1 MNVFDRLKN
10 TVDNLTGET
19 LGSTNTADN
28 GKKQSKKSGFSIP
41 GFSKKKTEEEELLYY
56 DGITE
61 HTNEYIY
68 NEDNYSDDVSSY
80 MPTEDNGSHPV
91 LELLNIPITR
101 TTEGLLTSTEVE
113 NIEFTLTSPTGLA
126 VEEVSN
132 FLFKIEQ
139 TLDAYVKLLNEKNQD
154 FIKLLAQCEK
164 LEQEILSMKQENE
177 LSSLIGSRLKEED
190 KLRQEIVNL
199 RLENEQL
206 LEKLRSLDAT
216 KQIFSSVKKK
226 HEENKHVMSF
236 PEIKKQPVE
245 EKVVINQTKNE
256 VKKNQDAFSSLMD
269 ELDF

>member
-19 LGSTNTADN
+19 LGSTNTAKK
-28 GKKQSKKSGFSIP
+28 GKKNGFSIP
-41 GFSKKKTEEEELLYY
+41 GFSKKKTEEEEELLYY

-68 NEDNYSDDVSSY
+68 NEDEYNDDVSAFT
-80 MPTEDNGSHPV
+80 PRENNDSHPV

-101 TTEGLLTSTEVE
+101 TADGLLTSTEVE

-139 TLDAYVKLLNEKNQD
+139 TLDAYVRLLNERNQD

-164 LEQEILSMKQENE
+164 LEQEIISMKQENE
-177 LSSLIGSRLKEED
+177 LSSLIGTRLKEED
-190 KLRQEIVNL
+190 RLRQEIVNL

-206 LEKLRSLDAT
+206 LSKLQALDAT
-216 KQIFSSVKKK
+216 KQIFSSVKQKQETKK
-226 HEENKHVMSF
+226 QPMSF

-245 EKVVINQTKNE
+245 EKVVINQAKEE
-256 VKKNQDAFSSLMD
+256 VKQNQDAFSNLMD

>member
-19 LGSTNTADN
+19 LGSTNTAKK
-28 GKKQSKKSGFSIP
+28 GKKNGFSIP

-68 NEDNYSDDVSSY
+68 NEDEYNDDVSAFT
-80 MPTEDNGSHPV
+80 PRENNDSHPV

-101 TTEGLLTSTEVE
+101 TADGLLTSTEVE
-113 NIEFTLTSPTGLA
+113 NVEFTLTSPTGLA

-139 TLDAYVKLLNEKNQD
+139 TLDAYVRLLNERNQD

-164 LEQEILSMKQENE
+164 LEQEIISMKQENE
-177 LSSLIGSRLKEED
+177 LSSLIGTRLKEED
-190 KLRQEIVNL
+190 RLRQEIVNL

-206 LEKLRSLDAT
+206 LSKLQALDAT
-216 KQIFSSVKKK
+216 KQIFSSVKQKQETKK
-226 HEENKHVMSF
+226 QPMSF

-245 EKVVINQTKNE
+245 EKVVINQAKEE
-256 VKKNQDAFSSLMD
+256 VKQNQDAFSNLMD

>member
-19 LGSTNTADN
+19 LGSTNTAN
-28 GKKQSKKSGFSIP
+28 KKQTKKSGFSIP
-41 GFSKKKTEEEELLYY
+41 GFSKKKTEEELLYY

-68 NEDNYSDDVSSY
+68 NEDDYNDDVSAFT
-80 MPTEDNGSHPV
+80 PRENNDSHPV

-101 TTEGLLTSTEVE
+101 TADGLLTSTEVE
-113 NIEFTLTSPTGLA
+113 NVEFTLTSPTGLA

-139 TLDAYVKLLNEKNQD
+139 TLDSYVRLLNERNQD

-164 LEQEILSMKQENE
+164 LEQEIISMKQENE
-177 LSSLIGSRLKEED
+177 LSSLIGTRLKEED
-190 KLRQEIVNL
+190 RLRQEIVNL

-206 LEKLRSLDAT
+206 LSKLQALDAT
-216 KQIFSSVKKK
+216 KQIFSSVKQKQETKK
-226 HEENKHVMSF
+226 QPMSF

-245 EKVVINQTKNE
+245 EKVVINQAKEE
-256 VKKNQDAFSSLMD
+256 VKQNQDTFSNLMD

>member
-19 LGSTNTADN
+19 LGSTNTTDN

-41 GFSKKKTEEEELLYY
+41 GFSKKKTEEELLYY

-68 NEDNYSDDVSSY
+68 NEDDYNDDVSSY
-80 MPTEDNGSHPV
+80 IPIEDNGSHPV

>member
-19 LGSTNTADN
+19 LGSTNTAKK
-28 GKKQSKKSGFSIP
+28 GKKNGFSIP
-41 GFSKKKTEEEELLYY
+41 GFSKKKIEEEELLYY

-68 NEDNYSDDVSSY
+68 NEDEYNDDVSAFT
-80 MPTEDNGSHPV
+80 PRENNDSHPV

-101 TTEGLLTSTEVE
+101 TADGLLTSTEVE
-113 NIEFTLTSPTGLA
+113 NVEFTLTSPTGLA

-139 TLDAYVKLLNEKNQD
+139 TLDAYVRLLNERNQD

-164 LEQEILSMKQENE
+164 LEQEIISMKQENE
-177 LSSLIGSRLKEED
+177 LSSLIGTRLKEED
-190 KLRQEIVNL
+190 RLRQEIVNL

-206 LEKLRSLDAT
+206 LSKLQALDAT
-216 KQIFSSVKKK
+216 KQIFSSVKQKQETKK
-226 HEENKHVMSF
+226 QPMSF

-245 EKVVINQTKNE
+245 EKVVINQAKEE
-256 VKKNQDAFSSLMD
+256 VKQNQDAFSNLMD

>member
-1 MNVFDRLKN
+1 
-10 TVDNLTGET
+10 
-19 LGSTNTADN
+19 
-28 GKKQSKKSGFSIP
+28 
-41 GFSKKKTEEEELLYY
+41 
-56 DGITE
+56 
-61 HTNEYIY
+61 
-68 NEDNYSDDVSSY
+68 
-80 MPTEDNGSHPV
+80 
-91 LELLNIPITR
+91 
-101 TTEGLLTSTEVE
+101 
-113 NIEFTLTSPTGLA
+113 
-126 VEEVSN
+126 
-132 FLFKIEQ
+132 
-139 TLDAYVKLLNEKNQD
+139 
-154 FIKLLAQCEK
+154 
-164 LEQEILSMKQENE
+164 MKQENE

>member
-19 LGSTNTADN
+19 LGSTNTAN
-28 GKKQSKKSGFSIP
+28 KKQSKKSGFSIP
-41 GFSKKKTEEEELLYY
+41 GFSKKKTEEELLYY

-68 NEDNYSDDVSSY
+68 NEDDYNDDVSAFT
-80 MPTEDNGSHPV
+80 PRENNDSHPV

-101 TTEGLLTSTEVE
+101 TADGLLTSTEVE
-113 NIEFTLTSPTGLA
+113 NVEFTLTSPTGLA

-139 TLDAYVKLLNEKNQD
+139 TLDSYVRLLNERNQD

-164 LEQEILSMKQENE
+164 LEQEIISMKQENE
-177 LSSLIGSRLKEED
+177 LSSLIGTRLKEED
-190 KLRQEIVNL
+190 RLRQEIVNL

-206 LEKLRSLDAT
+206 LSKLQALDAT
-216 KQIFSSVKKK
+216 KQIFSSVKQKQQETKK
-226 HEENKHVMSF
+226 QPMSF

-245 EKVVINQTKNE
+245 EKVVINQDKEE
-256 VKKNQDAFSSLMD
+256 VKKNQDAFSNLMD

>member
-19 LGSTNTADN
+19 LGSTNTTNN

-41 GFSKKKTEEEELLYY
+41 GFSKKKTEEDELLYY

-68 NEDNYSDDVSSY
+68 NEDDYNDDVSAFT
-80 MPTEDNGSHPV
+80 PRENNDSHPV

-101 TTEGLLTSTEVE
+101 TADGLLTSTEVE
-113 NIEFTLTSPTGLA
+113 NVEFTLTSPTGLA

-139 TLDAYVKLLNEKNQD
+139 TLDAYVRLLNERNQD

-164 LEQEILSMKQENE
+164 LEQEIISMKQENE
-177 LSSLIGSRLKEED
+177 LSSLIGTRLKEED
-190 KLRQEIVNL
+190 RLRQEIVNL

-206 LEKLRSLDAT
+206 LSKLQALDAT
-216 KQIFSSVKKK
+216 KQIFSSVKQKQETKK
-226 HEENKHVMSF
+226 QPMSF

-245 EKVVINQTKNE
+245 EKVVINQAKEE
-256 VKKNQDAFSSLMD
+256 VKQNQDTFSNLMD

>member
-19 LGSTNTADN
+19 LGSTNTANN

-41 GFSKKKTEEEELLYY
+41 GFSKKKTEEDELLYY

-68 NEDNYSDDVSSY
+68 NEDDYNDDVSAFT
-80 MPTEDNGSHPV
+80 PRENNDSHPV

-101 TTEGLLTSTEVE
+101 TADGLLTSTEVE
-113 NIEFTLTSPTGLA
+113 NVEFTLTSPTGLA

-139 TLDAYVKLLNEKNQD
+139 TLDSYVRLLNERNQD

-164 LEQEILSMKQENE
+164 LEQEIISMKQENE
-177 LSSLIGSRLKEED
+177 LSSLIGTRLKEED
-190 KLRQEIVNL
+190 RLRQEIVNL

-206 LEKLRSLDAT
+206 LSKLQALDAA
-216 KQIFSSVKKK
+216 KQIFSSVKQKQETKK
-226 HEENKHVMSF
+226 QPMSF

-245 EKVVINQTKNE
+245 EKVVINQDKEE
-256 VKKNQDAFSSLMD
+256 VKKNQDAFSNLMD